1 MGCLWIKSVQRLAQ
15 FEQAAQDGAMI
26 NPALTNL
33 GWTPDLQAAWQ
44 AADLQGAA
52 PFRIAMLHKSR
63 AEVLGP
69 DGPTTLTFPPDMTSA
84 AVAVGDWVLAE
95 AGRIAH
101 ILTRHSVLQRR
112 AAGTG
117 IGLQLIAA
125 NVDTML
131 ITTACGP
138 EFNPARLERY
148 LVLAHASDIA
158 PVLVLTKADML
169 DPAPFV
175 AQAIAISGGAP
186 VLALNAKTGAAA
198 LLPYIGAGKT
208 AVLMGS
214 SGVGKSTLANGLL
227 GSGTLATGEV
237 REKDARGRHT
247 TTARHLFALPSGGWL
262 IDTPGVREVQLA
274 DVADGIDTLFA
285 DILELGADCHYR
297 NCTHQTEPKCA
308 VLAAVARGEL
318 DGARLDR
325 WRKLTGE
332 QAGNSAALTLSQ
344 TRAAGRHTKKSAAK
358 HAPRS

>member
-1 MGCLWIKSVQRLAQ
+1 MNNAPTDAPTST
-15 FEQAAQDGAMI
+15 
-26 NPALTNL
+26 ALPDL
-33 GWTPDLQAAWQ
+33 GWTPELSAARAKFDQ
-44 AADLQGAA
+44 PDAA
-52 PFRIAMLHKSR
+52 PYRIAMLHKSR
-63 AEVLGP
+63 AEVLGM
-69 DGPTTLTFPPDMTSA
+69 DGPTTLIFPPDMTSA
-84 AVAVGDWVLAE
+84 DVAVGDWVLAI

-101 ILTRHSVLQRR
+101 VLPRHSVLRRR

-117 IGLQLIAA
+117 TQMQLIAA

-131 ITTACGP
+131 ITSACGL

-148 LVLAHASDIA
+148 LVLAHASDIT
-158 PVLVLTKADML
+158 PVIVLTKADVIG
-169 DPAPFV
+169 PAPFV
-175 AQAIAISGGAP
+175 AQATAIAGGAR
-186 VLALNAKTGAAA
+186 VLALNAKTGASA

-227 GSGTLATGEV
+227 GEGTLATGEV

-274 DVADGIDTLFA
+274 DVADGIDMLFA
-285 DILELGADCHYR
+285 DIIDLAAACRFR
-297 NCTHQTEPKCA
+297 NCRHAGEPACA
-308 VLAAVARGEL
+308 VADAVTTGAL
-318 DGARLDR
+318 DAGRLDR
-325 WRKLTGE
+325 WRKLLDE
-332 QAGNSAALTLSQ
+332 QSGNSAALTLSQ